1 MPAAPQDFHY
11 MTVLREL
18 EKSVTAL
25 HPKKPKVADSQ
36 LADLVGDL
44 YGRIVQ
50 ELTLKLANADSRISL
65 QLGAEQERQVEAETK
80 IIKHIEQL
88 TDDHYQTPELR
99 RQTGNWP
106 PLVPVARMVERFT
119 ALTIGFHAEHPK
131 DDLAALVV
139 SAFREAILPGLAWGL
154 MVRLYA
160 QEKSQRR
167 PLQDALGQRL
177 RKADTNGDRILVE
190 QVQVRLDY
198 LTLVDAWFHLLGK
211 KALGEVTPETIQE
224 LRVELAVLIE
234 KDLGELDTELW
245 ERLGQQYLGSI
256 DGSERAFVIARAQK
270 HGVNTSVFFR
280 QRLSLFEAARQ
291 RGIQAFRHQVET
303 EPLKAVQRIFA
314 AEIAKSA
321 QTEAGAEACGGAFWL
336 ARATFGRHQDKPRLL
351 REEASTKAVLL
362 LVRASVMFKHQA
374 AESHQL
380 ITSLRYAAGFAT
392 NPRYVRSL
400 TVLHFHE
407 ALVDL
412 YAEHPLHRQALV
424 ELFRGRIAWQRW
436 YATDSAAD
444 RKQAIRHYHE
454 ALKLRSAGRHGF
466 DAEAPIHFFPELT
479 VLLRQVDRRQEK
491 ELKTLKAVDF
501 ITQRNYGIYF
511 DIDDETKLIEGGLE
525 AYQGYLQV
533 RQKAEG
539 AASPLA
545 EATQEARES
554 LADFEAAQNSAEA
567 RRIAEDIGII
577 RRAIGFNR

>member
-18 EKSVTAL
+18 EKSVTDL
-25 HPKKPKVADSQ
+25 HPKKPKVVDSQ

-44 YGRIVQ
+44 YGRVVQ
-50 ELTLKLANADSRISL
+50 ELTLKLAKADSRISM
-65 QLGAEQERQVEAETK
+65 QLGAEERRQADAEAK
-80 IIKHIEQL
+80 IIKHIEEL

-106 PLVPVARMVERFT
+106 PLIPVARMVERFT
-119 ALTIGFHAEHPK
+119 ALTIGSHAEHPK
-131 DDLAALVV
+131 DDLAHLVV
-139 SAFREAILPGLAWGL
+139 GAFRVAILPGLAWGL

-167 PLQDALGQRL
+167 ALQDALGRRL
-177 RKADTNGDRILVE
+177 RKAESCGDRILVG
-190 QVQVRLDY
+190 QVQVRLDH
-198 LTLVDAWFHLLGK
+198 LILVDAWFHMLGK
-211 KALGEVTPETIQE
+211 KSLGEVTPEAIQE
-224 LRVELAVLIE
+224 LRAELAVLVE
-234 KDLGELDTELW
+234 KDLGDLDTELW
-245 ERLGQQYLGSI
+245 ELLGQQYLGSI
-256 DGSERAFVIARAQK
+256 DGSERAFVVARAQK
-270 HGVNTSVFFR
+270 HGVGASVFFR

-291 RGIQAFRHQVET
+291 SNIQAFRYQVET
-303 EPLKAVQRIFA
+303 DLVKAVGRVFA
-314 AEIAKSA
+314 AEVAKSA
-321 QTEAGAEACGGAFWL
+321 QTEAGIEACGAAFWL
-336 ARATFGRHQDKPRLL
+336 AREAFGRHQDKPRLL
-351 REEASTKAVLL
+351 REEASTKALL
-362 LVRASVMFKHQA
+362 LLGRASVMFSHQA

-380 ITSLRYAAGFAT
+380 LTSLRYAAGFAT
-392 NPRYVRSL
+392 NPRYERSL
-400 TVLHFHE
+400 TVLHYHE

-412 YAEHPLHRQALV
+412 YAGHPLHRQSLV

-436 YATDSAAD
+436 YATEDAAD

-454 ALKLRSAGRHGF
+454 ALKLRADDRHGF

-479 VLLRQVDRRQEK
+479 VLLRQVDRRQGK

-511 DIDDETKLIEGGLE
+511 DIDDETKLIEGGLK
-525 AYQGYLQV
+525 AYQGYAQI
-533 RQKAEG
+533 RQKAEE

-545 EATQEARES
+545 EVSREDKAA
-554 LADFEAAQNSAEA
+554 LADFESAKTSAAA